1 MKNRRLAWFAVLP
14 AALLGA
20 ALGCSFSNS
29 SESAS
34 DSSTSSSDSIGSSSG
49 EKDAAFRHDVE
60 QYTAAFVKAGGS
72 DGDGFYSGLG
82 DLARQRGLSDWEA
95 VPGTWESIGR
105 GLGAAAVTDAERHA
119 LVQAWAGGDAARRHA
134 IERGYEASR

>member
-1 MKNRRLAWFAVLP
+1 MKKLRRSSLAALPAVL
-14 AALLGA
+14 LVA

-34 DSSTSSSDSIGSSSG
+34 DSSTSSSDSSGSSSG
-49 EKDAAFRHDVE
+49 EEEAAFHQDVE
-60 QYTAAFVKAGGS
+60 QYTVAFVKAGGR
-72 DGDGFYSGLG
+72 DEDAFYAGLG
-82 DLARQRGLSDWEA
+82 DVARQRGVSDWEA

-105 GLGAAAVTDAERHA
+105 GLGVAAVTEAERHA
-119 LVQAWAGGDAARRHA
+119 YAQAWAAGDTVRRHA

>member
-1 MKNRRLAWFAVLP
+1 MKNRRLAWLAVLP
-14 AALLGA
+14 AALLA
-20 ALGCSFSNS
+20 AVLGCSFSDS

-34 DSSTSSSDSIGSSSG
+34 DSSTSSSDSSGSSSG
-49 EKDAAFRHDVE
+49 EKDVAFQHDVQ
-60 QYTAAFVKAGGS
+60 QYTAAFVKAGGR
-72 DGDGFYSGLG
+72 DGDGFYAGLG

-119 LVQAWAGGDAARRHA
+119 YVQAWAAGDTERRHA